1 MHNMQ
6 KNIDIYFTLLSYILY
21 MALYIFIL
29 FYLGYM
35 ISAEVL
41 TVLLKRYSRAHVHNG
56 QIRTLIAFD
65 DFVSLCVRIR
75 AYTGMIYT

>member
-1 MHNMQ
+1 
-6 KNIDIYFTLLSYILY
+6 
-21 MALYIFIL
+21 
-29 FYLGYM
+29 M
-35 ISAEVL
+35 ISPEVL

-75 AYTGMIYT
+75 AYTGKSLNI